1 MEEWKEYKLGDVA
14 SVQTGPFGSQL
25 HNKDYVKAGTPI
37 VTVEHLGARLFSTQN
52 LPCVSDVD
60 KVRLGKYTLEEG
72 DIVFSRVG
80 SVDRCSYVSAKE
92 VGWLF
97 SGRCLR
103 VRCNDT
109 IQPMFLYYYLQKEEV
124 KQSIRNIAVGATMPS
139 INTKLLSEIQIIAPS
154 KTSQKL
160 IASTLSSLD
169 DKIECNRRIN
179 DNFTLLFL
187 LLACFVL
194 WLLKLRNDNL
204 EQLAQTVLKNW
215 KEQVK
220 QRAHYSTKLE
230 TIALF
235 VGGYSYKGKEL
246 KPSKKAMA
254 TIKNFDR
261 NGGFKLDGYK
271 EIEPSDKV
279 KPGQFVNMFDI
290 LVAHTD
296 LTQNAEVIGNA
307 EMVLSFDGYERIVF
321 SMDLVKVIP
330 QDVFPFKF
338 LLAALLRDS
347 DFKSHCMGYVN
358 GTTVLHMSKK
368 ALPEFE
374 VLLPKDQSSICQ
386 IDTYLSNI
394 YRKMAEIVSESSH
407 LSTLRDTLL
416 PQLMSGELIINEL
429 TM

>member
-1 MEEWKEYKLGDVA
+1 MEEWKEYRLGDVC
-14 SVQTGPFGSQL
+14 SQL
-25 HNKDYVKAGTPI
+25 SDGLHKAPKFKLGGDYIFVNAKNISNGFIVDNDLTKKSTHEEYLKYSSPLDDTSILYSIDGTI
-37 VTVEHLGARLFSTQN
+37 GNVALYRGE
-52 LPCVSDVD
+52 
-60 KVRLGKYTLEEG
+60 KVILGKGACYLNPMPN
-72 DIVFSRVG
+72 IL
-80 SVDRCSYVSAKE
+80 DR
-92 VGWLF
+92 F
-97 SGRCLR
+97 
-103 VRCNDT
+103 
-109 IQPMFLYYYLQKEEV
+109 FLYYE
-124 KQSIRNIAVGATMPS
+124 
-139 INTKLLSEIQIIAPS
+139 LLSPRFKAYIDKMSTGSTIKHISLKTMRNYSFVAPPLQQQRQIACI
-154 KTSQKL
+154 
-160 IASTLSSLD
+160 LSSID
-169 DKIECNRRIN
+169 NKITCNRQI
-179 DNFTLLFL
+179 
-187 LLACFVL
+187 
-194 WLLKLRNDNL
+194 NDNL